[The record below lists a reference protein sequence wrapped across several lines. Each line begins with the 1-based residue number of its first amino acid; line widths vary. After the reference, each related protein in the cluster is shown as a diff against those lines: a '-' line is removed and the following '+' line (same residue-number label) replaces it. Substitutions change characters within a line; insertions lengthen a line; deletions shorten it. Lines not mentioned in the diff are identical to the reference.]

1 MSLNP
6 QSIPQRNPEFRL
18 EILDQEII
26 LLRPA
31 DGKIVQCNQTAGA
44 VWKLCDGT
52 RSSSEIAA
60 LFRDAYQEPGTD
72 ISADVYDALASLVDA
87 DVIRLQ

>member
-6 QSIPQRNPEFRL
+6 QSIPQRNPAFRL

-26 LLRPA
+26 LLRPS

-44 VWKLCDGT
+44 VWQLCDGT
-52 RSSSEIAA
+52 MPASEIAA
-60 LFRDAYQEPGTD
+60 LFRDAFEEPGTD
-72 ISADVYDALASLVDA
+72 VSADVYDALAALVAA
-87 DVIRLQ
+87 DVVNFL

>member
-1 MSLNP
+1 MSLTP
-6 QSIPQRNPEFRL
+6 QSIPQRNHDFRL

-26 LLRPA
+26 LLRPGE
-31 DGKIVQCNQTAGA
+31 GKIVQCNQSAGA
-44 VWKLCDGT
+44 VWQLCNGT
-52 RSSSEIAA
+52 RSACEIAA

-72 ISADVYDALASLVDA
+72 VSADVYDALASLVAA